1 MAMKWSPGN
10 AVLDASVA
18 RWIAMVVTII
28 VAVGSS
34 HPLAQATPS
43 GTTKYSAQLTLTN
56 AAWDSVQ
63 VEVRSG
69 VADDCS
75 SNALVGILWLKRD
88 RVWAIRSDVPVCW
101 RREQTPG
108 AGDDLWAAWRRRV
121 LGPDEQRTDSV
132 DATD

>member
-1 MAMKWSPGN
+1 MKWSSGN

-18 RWIAMVVTII
+18 RWITGVVTII

-43 GTTKYSAQLTLTN
+43 ETTKYSAQLTLTN
-56 AAWDSVQ
+56 PAWDSVR

-69 VADDCS
+69 VEDDCS

-121 LGPDEQRTDSV
+121 LGSDEQRTDPL
-132 DATD
+132 DGTD